1 MTSRHIIKE
10 TRIINESR
18 KKEEK
23 TSNLIIRKK
32 SQRATQRGEELRM
45 NNKTGEKETGTENSN
60 TREMMRD
67 EKRRK

>member
-1 MTSRHIIKE
+1 MTSRHTIKG